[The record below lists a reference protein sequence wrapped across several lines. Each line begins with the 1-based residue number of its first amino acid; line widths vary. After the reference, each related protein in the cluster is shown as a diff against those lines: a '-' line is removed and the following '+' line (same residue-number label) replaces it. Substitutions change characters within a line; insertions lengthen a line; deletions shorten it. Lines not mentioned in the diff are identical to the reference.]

1 MRWDLDRAVNF
12 FMENG
17 ADGMFM
23 LPKPAITPEVVE
35 LSDGDSPAAPREPPA
50 SAVDDEDDP
59 ELQEALAASRRAGAW
74 VPPSEAMI
82 PVHSNRIEAHR
93 MAVHHDTGATCVLP
107 PAQMEPEPLRR
118 YRLPIPAQSM

>member
-17 ADGMFM
+17 AEGMSM
-23 LPKPAITPEVVE
+23 LPSPASHEVVE

-50 SAVDDEDDP
+50 LAVDDDDDP

-74 VPPSEAMI
+74 VPA
-82 PVHSNRIEAHR
+82 A
-93 MAVHHDTGATCVLP
+93 
-107 PAQMEPEPLRR
+107 
-118 YRLPIPAQSM
+118 